1 MRYKHKSKS
10 FDEIKETLKDTD
22 LYFLIEEIEW
32 SKRQLSLMYDENYNL
47 TEKVVDGVEEIERV
61 KEHWIDEHRKVFMQ
75 LKDVQKENE
84 RLNKILKEA
93 KWCANT
99 FKDHTNQYYSEV
111 VKLREENEELRNHI
125 ETLNEIIG
133 MYERIEENE

>member
-47 TEKVVDGVEEIERV
+47 TEKVG
-61 KEHWIDEHRKVFMQ
+61 
-75 LKDVQKENE
+75 
-84 RLNKILKEA
+84 
-93 KWCANT
+93 
-99 FKDHTNQYYSEV
+99 
-111 VKLREENEELRNHI
+111 
-125 ETLNEIIG
+125 
-133 MYERIEENE
+133 